1 MKEKPRVGEK
11 RKQGL
16 TPKSAPFNLDE
27 MKRGA
32 ALDGPWVSIVQI
44 LNTATDP
51 LEICNQTVA

>member
-32 ALDGPWVSIVQI
+32 ALDGC
-44 LNTATDP
+44 P
-51 LEICNQTVA
+51 LSRF